1 MGEQVEQCQKCAILE
16 RELDNMKKDV
26 DEIRIDI
33 RGFQRMTQEV
43 EIKYSKIETLITE
56 KFVQITKAL
65 SDIKEKMDKDSEN
78 KKEHKLTFIGQFVY
92 PSLYSLILVYIAYKL
107 SK

>member
-1 MGEQVEQCQKCAILE
+1 MGEQVEQCQKCTVLE
-16 RELDNMKKDV
+16 RELDNVKKDV
-26 DEIRIDI
+26 DEMRIDM

-56 KFVQITKAL
+56 KFVQITRAL
-65 SDIKEKMDKDSEN
+65 GDIKEKMDKDSEDRN
-78 KKEHKLTFIGQFVY
+78 ENKLTFIGQFVY
-92 PSLYSLILVYIAYKL
+92 PSIYSLILVYIAYKL

>member
-1 MGEQVEQCQKCAILE
+1 MGDQIEQCQKCAVLE
-16 RELDNMKKDV
+16 KELDNVKKDV
-26 DEIRIDI
+26 DEMRVDM

-56 KFVQITKAL
+56 KFVQITRAL
-65 SDIKEKMDKDSEN
+65 SDIKEKMDKDSED
-78 KKEHKLTFIGQFVY
+78 KKGNKLTFIGQFVY
-92 PSLYSLILVYIAYKL
+92 PSLYSIILVYIAYIL